1 MTGRA
6 LELSYNWRTPVT
18 IASIGLVLCVL
29 LLFRTRA
36 AGWLG
41 VAAALIVLWAVFLG
55 VVWARTRA
63 RIEVDG
69 ARLTVRKI
77 RRTYVLD
84 GRQVVAVKEYL
95 TNSGPSYKVR
105 LSGDDRTY
113 YVPTALLRQ
122 GHSTFFDWLL
132 SYAPAAELD
141 KRSRRTIDQLR
152 TRGLIQ

>member
-1 MTGRA
+1 MTGRE

-29 LLFRTRA
+29 LLVRTQA
-36 AGWLG
+36 NGWLG
-41 VAAALIVLWAVFLG
+41 VAAALVALWAVFLT

-63 RIEVDG
+63 RIEIDG
-69 ARLTVRKI
+69 PRLTVRKL
-77 RRTYVLD
+77 RETHVLD
-84 GRQVVAVKEYL
+84 GRKVVAVREYL

-105 LSGDDRTY
+105 LADEDRTY

-132 SYAPAAELD
+132 TYAPTAELD
-141 KRSRRTIDQLR
+141 KRAQRTLDQLR
-152 TRGLIQ
+152 TRGLIS